1 MYDLTGIKEDTDNT
15 LVVVDFN
22 IPLTTMDRSFRKEIN
37 KETIVLNDILG

>member
-1 MYDLTGIKEDTDNT
+1 MYDLTGIKEDIDNT

-22 IPLTTMDRSFRKEIN
+22 IPLTPMDRSFRKEIN